1 MPEQA
6 KKPSATPDLDA
17 FEGDLF
23 GGLFAFYQEIVTLL
37 RQSSL
42 NEEQRTRVS
51 EQINLSLD
59 EIILDMKRSQTLDL
73 NIQGRLESIY
83 EQTKLLLEELSESQP
98 DGKDSQ

>member
-1 MPEQA
+1 MSEQPR
-6 KKPSATPDLDA
+6 KPPATPDLDA
-17 FEGDLF
+17 FEGDFF
-23 GGLFAFYQEIVTLL
+23 GGLLGFYKEIVTLL

-83 EQTKLLLEELSESQP
+83 EQTTLLLKELSESQP
-98 DGKDSQ
+98 NSEDSQ